1 MKSGYLFEIST
12 LKHHIIIDRAL
23 DGVFNKSQ
31 PQHKLEYRGD
41 ENKSYNEG

>member
-1 MKSGYLFEIST
+1 MKSEYLFDIST
-12 LKHHIIIDRAL
+12 LKHHIIIARTL
-23 DGVFNKSQ
+23 DSVFNKSQ